1 MKKLFFLISTI
12 MLLSTPAAARTR
24 TIWMIGDGAM
34 ATYSADTTEA
44 RGWGQMMNPYF
55 APNVKCE
62 NDAQL
67 GMSIK
72 TFDDN
77 DGIKKLEKQPART
90 IMFIQ
95 LGTNDLKEYNP
106 AQHSALDAYTHRIQE
121 IIAIA
126 RKNRVNVVLC
136 TPLAQPYYKD
146 SVLIDRLGG
155 YPDAL
160 RHIAAYEYVAL
171 LDLEKL
177 SREWLQSM
185 TEEEAANYYVTLNQ
199 NELINNEYQLN
210 EEGAKVV
217 ADMVRNA
224 IQKAGSDKL
233 KKILR

>member
-12 MLLSTPAAARTR
+12 LLLSSPAAARTR

-34 ATYSADTTEA
+34 ATYAADTTEA
-44 RGWGQMMNPYF
+44 RGWGQIITQYL

-62 NDAQL
+62 NAAQL

-72 TFDDN
+72 IFDDN
-77 DGIKKLEKQPART
+77 DGLKKLEKKTART

-106 AQHSALDAYTHRIQE
+106 EQHSALDAFTHRIQE
-121 IIAIA
+121 VIATA

-199 NELINNEYQLN
+199 DELVNNEYQLN
-210 EEGAKVV
+210 EEGAKVI
-217 ADMVRNA
+217 ADMARNA

>member
-44 RGWGQMMNPYF
+44 RGWGQMINPYF

-77 DGIKKLEKQPART
+77 DGIKKLEKQAART

-126 RKNRVNVVLC
+126 RKNKVNVVLC

-171 LDLEKL
+171 LDLEKH